1 MYSKY
6 NKLCFFFLI
15 LIFFSFFL
23 GFYFH
28 EDSSGGGK
36 IDFIHIYKNFILFK
50 TSLFLEI
57 NWALYESSSLPI
69 YYLLIKYLIPL
80 NNVFIFKLFNLIFS
94 LSVVFILYFTIKFKY
109 NLKIHNINL
118 LLISSLILLS
128 PYFRTSAFYGLE
140 ENICYLFL
148 TISAFFYYYPKKS
161 LIFKVLSIFFA
172 CLCFY
177 GRQYYAF
184 FTIII
189 FFLLIDLNKIFSNKN
204 IIIIISFFIFL
215 IPSLYF
221 FNAWQGFTSPA
232 AQIERAPKFQID
244 NILKM
249 LSIISIYIFPF
260 FLFYI
265 KKNYK
270 LLIKYFLIL
279 ILLWVLFLLFFFNL
293 PLIHQNIGGGA
304 FLKLYII
311 YNQSLLLKVLF
322 LTSAFIGLLS
332 IVQICYK
339 NYILIIYFVTM
350 LFLFS
355 FVDIVFQEYFDP
367 LTYLII
373 LLFADTK
380 KYFLE
385 DNANKFSMFSL
396 FYFFIFLV
404 SSIIYHNAYKV

>member
-6 NKLCFFFLI
+6 NKLSYFFLI

-23 GFYFH
+23 GFYFN

-50 TSLFLEI
+50 TSPFLEI

-69 YYLLIKYLIPL
+69 YYLIIKYLIPL
-80 NNVFIFKLFNLIFS
+80 NNVFIFKLFNFIFS
-94 LSVVFILYFTIKFKY
+94 ISVVFILYFTIKFKY
-109 NLKIHNINL
+109 NLKIHSINL
-118 LLISSLILLS
+118 FLISSLILLS
-128 PYFRTSAFYGLE
+128 PYYRTSAFYGLE

-148 TISAFFYYYPKKS
+148 TTSAFFYYYPKKS
-161 LIFKVLSIFFA
+161 FIFKVLSIFFA

-189 FFLLIDLNKIFSNKN
+189 FFLLIDLNKFFSNRN

-221 FNAWQGFTSPA
+221 FNAWQGLTSPA

-265 KKNYK
+265 KQNYK

-304 FLKLYII
+304 FLKLHII

-339 NYILIIYFVTM
+339 NYILIIYFATM
-350 LFLFS
+350 LFLLS

-373 LLFADTK
+373 LLFADTE
-380 KYFLE
+380 KYFQKE
-385 DNANKFSMFSL
+385 DANKFSFFLLS
-396 FYFFIFLV
+396 YFFIFLV
-404 SSIIYHNAYKV
+404 SSIIYHNAY

>member
-1 MYSKY
+1 
-6 NKLCFFFLI
+6 
-15 LIFFSFFL
+15 
-23 GFYFH
+23 
-28 EDSSGGGK
+28 
-36 IDFIHIYKNFILFK
+36 
-50 TSLFLEI
+50 
-57 NWALYESSSLPI
+57 
-69 YYLLIKYLIPL
+69 
-80 NNVFIFKLFNLIFS
+80 
-94 LSVVFILYFTIKFKY
+94 
-109 NLKIHNINL
+109 
-118 LLISSLILLS
+118 
-128 PYFRTSAFYGLE
+128 
-140 ENICYLFL
+140 
-148 TISAFFYYYPKKS
+148 
-161 LIFKVLSIFFA
+161 
-172 CLCFY
+172 
-177 GRQYYAF
+177 
-184 FTIII
+184 
-189 FFLLIDLNKIFSNKN
+189 
-204 IIIIISFFIFL
+204 L

-279 ILLWVLFLLFFFNL
+279 ILLWVLFLSFFFNL

-339 NYILIIYFVTM
+339 NYILIIYFATM
-350 LFLFS
+350 LFLLS

-385 DNANKFSMFSL
+385 DNANKFSLSSL

-404 SSIIYHNAYKV
+404 SSIIYHNAY

>member
-6 NKLCFFFLI
+6 NKLSFFFLI

-23 GFYFH
+23 GFYFN

-36 IDFIHIYKNFILFK
+36 IDFIHIYKNFILLK
-50 TSLFLEI
+50 TSPFLEI

-69 YYLLIKYLIPL
+69 YYLIIKYLIPL
-80 NNVFIFKLFNLIFS
+80 NNVFIFKLFNFIFS

-118 LLISSLILLS
+118 FLISSLILLS
-128 PYFRTSAFYGLE
+128 PYYRTSAFYGLE

-148 TISAFFYYYPKKS
+148 TISTFFYYYPNKS
-161 LIFKVLSIFFA
+161 IIFKVISIFFA

-184 FTIII
+184 FTIVI
-189 FFLLIDLNKIFSNKN
+189 FFLLFDLNKIFSKRNV
-204 IIIIISFFIFL
+204 IIFTSFFIFL

-221 FNAWQGFTSPA
+221 FNVWEGLTSPA
-232 AQIERAPKFQID
+232 AQATRAAKFRLD
-244 NILKM
+244 NILKI
-249 LSIISIYIFPF
+249 LSIIFIYFFPF

-265 KKNYK
+265 KQNYK

-279 ILLWVLFLLFFFNL
+279 IVLWLLFLLSFFNL
-293 PLIHQNIGGGA
+293 PLTHQNIGGGA
-304 FLKLYII
+304 IFKLYVIN
-311 YNQSLLLKVLF
+311 NQSSLIKILF

-332 IVQICYK
+332 TIYICYK
-339 NYILIIYFVTM
+339 NYILTIYFTIM

-373 LLFADTK
+373 LLFADTE
-380 KYFLE
+380 KYFQKE
-385 DNANKFSMFSL
+385 DANKFSFFLLS
-396 FYFFIFLV
+396 YFFIFLV
-404 SSIIYHNAYKV
+404 SSIIYHNAY

>member
-1 MYSKY
+1 MHSKY
-6 NKLCFFFLI
+6 IKLSFFFLI
-15 LIFFSFFL
+15 LIFLSFFL

-50 TSLFLEI
+50 TIPFLEI
-57 NWALYESSSLPI
+57 NWFLYESSSLPI

-80 NNVFIFKLFNLIFS
+80 NNVFIFKLFNFFFS
-94 LSVVFILYFTIKFKY
+94 LLVVFILYFTIKFKY
-109 NLKIHNINL
+109 NLKFHNINL

-128 PYFRTSAFYGLE
+128 PYYRTSAFYGLE

-148 TISAFFYYYPKKS
+148 TTSAFFYYYPKKS
-161 LIFKVLSIFFA
+161 FIFKVLSIFFA
-172 CLCFY
+172 SLCFY

-184 FTIII
+184 LPIII
-189 FFLLIDLNKIFSNKN
+189 FFLLIDLNKIFSSRN

-221 FNAWQGFTSPA
+221 FNIWEGL
-232 AQIERAPKFQID
+232 APPGYKSSRPTKFQLD

-249 LSIISIYIFPF
+249 FSIIFIYTFPF
-260 FLFYI
+260 FLLFI
-265 KKNYK
+265 KQNYK
-270 LLIKYFLIL
+270 LIIKYFLIL
-279 ILLWVLFLLFFFNL
+279 ILLWLLFLLCFFNL
-293 PLIHQNIGGGA
+293 TLTHQNIGGGA
-304 FLKLYII
+304 IFKLFII
-311 YNQSLLLKVLF
+311 FNESSLIKILF
-322 LTSAFIGLLS
+322 LTSAFLGLLS
-332 IVQICYK
+332 IIYICYK
-339 NYILIIYFVTM
+339 NYILTIYFTIM

-355 FVDIVFQEYFDP
+355 FMSIIFQEYFDP

-385 DNANKFSMFSL
+385 EDSNKFSIFLMSYL
-396 FYFFIFLV
+396 FIFLF
-404 SSIIYHNAYKV
+404 SSIIYQNAY